1 MSELND
7 RLTTVKTAI
16 EAAVVG
22 ITAQV
27 GFTPTMD
34 VGKEKFPFAMVYNPV
49 ETTLEGDHL
58 QAIRVVTMA
67 IIYIRDQNEF
77 ALASTDLDLI
87 RDELETG
94 PWKGLVAGE
103 EHGVTV
109 TRRAINEENDELGR
123 IQALISDLPRTGN
136 IVERLQQGDLFA
148 QLRYRGPAQS
158 LWRLA
163 AIDLFDFSGPVAI
176 AADVKSHNR
185 CTTSKGFHDYVG

>member
-77 ALASTDLDLI
+77 ALASTDLGLI

-123 IQALISDLPRTGN
+123 IQALIE
-136 IVERLQQGDLFA
+136 VEMRQEGQ
-148 QLRYRGPAQS
+148 
-158 LWRLA
+158 
-163 AIDLFDFSGPVAI
+163 
-176 AADVKSHNR
+176 
-185 CTTSKGFHDYVG
+185 